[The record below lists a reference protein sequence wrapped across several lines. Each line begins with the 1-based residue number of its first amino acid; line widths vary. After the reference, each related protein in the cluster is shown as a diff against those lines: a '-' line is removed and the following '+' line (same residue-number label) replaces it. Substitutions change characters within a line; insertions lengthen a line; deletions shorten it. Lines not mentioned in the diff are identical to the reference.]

1 MHDQSMNQLS
11 KVNNYTGCVSANA
24 RSHRLCR
31 VIVEM
36 GTATSFINIVSG
48 WPYSYCRYMQ
58 KLLKHNFLC
67 RCPSKIIA
75 TIQAIIIFMCVL
87 FDVRIHVYMHN
98 VCTILARYYA
108 PFVYKHCEIH
118 QLDIKTAHAWGLGT
132 LCGHSFR
139 NNRQLCGASIIG
151 NNQKATLSALG
162 ASGCARV

>member
-24 RSHRLCR
+24 RPHRLCR
-31 VIVEM
+31 VIVKM
-36 GTATSFINIVSG
+36 GTAISFINVVSG

-67 RCPSKIIA
+67 RCASKIIA

-87 FDVRIHVYMHN
+87 FDVCIHVYMHN

-108 PFVYKHCEIH
+108 PFVYKPPLPFCTNSLRRYIYLQFKPPPCPDH
-118 QLDIKTAHAWGLGT
+118 GRT
-132 LCGHSFR
+132 LR
-139 NNRQLCGASIIG
+139 L
-151 NNQKATLSALG
+151 
-162 ASGCARV
+162 